1 MQYKLN
7 KFIAAL
13 ISFRRELAFAISPE
27 VKAECEH
34 RNIKF
39 AFECGFKA
47 ARKHSLD
54 TDSKTHFK
62 LYLEKSAVKINKAID
77 TNLIRY

>member
-7 KFIAAL
+7 SLKAEL
-13 ISFRRELAFAISPE
+13 INFKRELAFAISPE

-54 TDSKTHFK
+54 TDSQTHFK
-62 LYLEKSAVKINKAID
+62 LYLEKAQLKLTKRL
-77 TNLIRY
+77 TQT

>member
-7 KFIAAL
+7 SLKAAL
-13 ISFRRELAFAISPE
+13 INFKRELAFAISPE

-34 RNIKF
+34 RNIKK

-54 TDSKTHFK
+54 TDSQAHFK
-62 LYLEKSAVKINKAID
+62 IYLEKSAVKINKQID